1 MIASEPPRSHK
12 PRWRFP
18 GQEEGSVAPKGVLA
32 HRYLGRSP
40 AGCDVLSDG
49 DSDASVSG
57 EEDDPSAPPPA
68 PWFMAA
74 MDREVHPEEE
84 GEEGAADPDDATAAL
99 RHNLAENWL
108 RALEAEAGQ
117 PGPAAGGERRLAR
130 RVPGA
135 GIGASYF
142 FKIPRIVVVHGFQ
155 HLRPRRQFGREV
167 GVWDTGFT

>member
-1 MIASEPPRSHK
+1 M
-12 PRWRFP
+12 
-18 GQEEGSVAPKGVLA
+18 
-32 HRYLGRSP
+32 
-40 AGCDVLSDG
+40 LSDG